1 MDFSFKKFRNNKRA
15 FWSFTFLTSIFVI
28 TLFAEIIANDKP
40 IVMKYGNK
48 FYFPIYH
55 NITEKQIGL
64 ELETEIDFKDQY
76 VNSFI
81 HKDTRNFLIWP
92 PIRFSYDTINYSLQ
106 EPSPASPNLQNIL
119 GTDDQ
124 GRDVLSRVI
133 YGVRVSL
140 LFGFSLSILSLLIA
154 IFIGAIQGYFGGK
167 VDIMIQRFT
176 EIWSSMPTLFLLI
189 ILSSLIEPGISS
201 LLFLMLLFSWITTSF
216 IVRAEFLRIKN
227 FDYVI
232 AAKAMKAS
240 NTRVIIKH
248 ILPNAMPLILANFPF
263 LITSSIITLTSL
275 DFLGLGLPVGSA
287 SLGELLNQGKNNLNG
302 YHLAVTGFFAVSS
315 ILVSLIF
322 IAEGVRDALNPLLK
336 ENNQS

>member
-1 MDFSFKKFRNNKRA
+1 MDFNLKKFRNNKRA
-15 FWSFTFLTSIFVI
+15 FWSFIFLISIFII

-40 IVMKYGNK
+40 IVMKYGNR
-48 FYFPIYH
+48 FYFPIYQ
-55 NITEKQIGL
+55 NITEREIGL

-92 PIRFSYDTINYSLQ
+92 PIKFSYDTINYELQ
-106 EPSPASPNLQNIL
+106 EPSPAAPNIQNLL

-140 LFGFSLSILSLLIA
+140 LFGFSLSILSLFIA

-167 VDIMIQRFT
+167 VDIIIQRFT

-189 ILSSLIEPGISS
+189 ILSSLIEPRISS

-240 NTRVIIKH
+240 NSRIIIKH
-248 ILPNAMPLILANFPF
+248 ILPNAMPLILTNFPF

-302 YHLAVTGFFAVSS
+302 YHLALTGFLAISS

-336 ENNQS
+336 ENSYS